1 MSEPGGP
8 LDRDGWERVSS
19 RTRSALREA
28 GDRVAVAQDAA
39 RGMENLTSQ
48 ALWALSR
55 VVLVQERGQ
64 ERSREA
70 ELRAPLHQLAEACQ
84 DAVLIG
90 RQIHR
95 LLGEAVEEIRT
106 ATATMAAVRPDLAG
120 QDLVHHVTLG
130 ARLAVLEEGLV
141 RCRPVLEQAVV
152 RLTSAAEHAH
162 QSVPAS
168 EGTVPRFPVEAVD
181 RRLSVALEVGETLR
195 RDLAAAQADSGRARG
210 RVDTLCRAATA
221 RMAAHHARAPFP
233 DQTATAPG
241 VGR

>member
-1 MSEPGGP
+1 MSEPGRS
-8 LDRDGWERVSS
+8 LDRDGWEQVSS
-19 RTRSALREA
+19 RTRSALAEA

-55 VVLVQERGQ
+55 VVLVQESRQ

-70 ELRAPLHQLAEACQ
+70 DLRAPLHQLAEACQ

-90 RQIHR
+90 RQVDR

-106 ATATMAAVRPDLAG
+106 ATATLAMVRPAVAG

-130 ARLAVLEEGLV
+130 TRLAVLEEGLV

-152 RLTSAAEHAH
+152 RLASAAEHAH
-162 QSVPAS
+162 QGIPAS
-168 EGTVPRFPVEAVD
+168 DGTVPRFPVEAVD
-181 RRLSVALEVGETLR
+181 RRLSVALEAGETLR
-195 RDLAAAQADSGRARG
+195 RDLTAAQVDTGRARG
-210 RVDTLCRAATA
+210 RVDALCRGATN
-221 RMAAHHARAPFP
+221 RMAAHHAHAPSTGGP
-233 DQTATAPG
+233 APAPG